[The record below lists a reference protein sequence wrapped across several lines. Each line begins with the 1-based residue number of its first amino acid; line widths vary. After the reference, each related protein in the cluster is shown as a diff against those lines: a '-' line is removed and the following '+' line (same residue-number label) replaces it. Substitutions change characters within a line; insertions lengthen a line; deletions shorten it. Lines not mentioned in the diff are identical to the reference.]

1 MARRIMK
8 VSSELL
14 LLEVS
19 QREQMAGQVG
29 FKARL
34 ALENDSLEQVRSD

>member
-29 FKARL
+29 FRDRL